1 MDIKISEE
9 KIKKLKDIV
18 ISSLGIDED
27 NLIRAFQSRMNGYK
41 VQFLTPGTRKHVI
54 AEYYGFDNKNFIRVS
69 DDYFY
74 DLVSPIFGSRNIYN
88 EIREDLIRRIF
99 KIYTSRYP
107 SIYGDKDPDH
117 VIFLE
122 RAIE

>member
-9 KIKKLKDIV
+9 KIEKLKDIV
-18 ISSLGIDED
+18 ISNLGIDKD
-27 NLIRAFQSRMNGYK
+27 NLIRAFQSRGNGYK

-54 AEYYGFDNKNFIRVS
+54 AEYYEIGTKKNIIVS

-74 DLVSPIFGSRNIYN
+74 DLVSPIFGSRKIYN
-88 EIREDLIRRIF
+88 EIREDLIKRIF

-107 SIYGDKDPDH
+107 SIYTNKGIND
-117 VIFLE
+117 VIFLD
-122 RAIE
+122 RAID

>member
-99 KIYTSRYP
+99 KIYKYKY
-107 SIYGDKDPDH
+107 IW
-117 VIFLE
+117 F
-122 RAIE
+122 

>member
-9 KIKKLKDIV
+9 KIEKLKDII

-41 VQFLTPGTRKHVI
+41 VQFLTPGTRKYVI
-54 AEYYGFDNKNFIRVS
+54 ADYYGFDNNTLIRVS

-88 EIREDLIRRIF
+88 TIREDLIRRIF

-107 SIYGDKDPDH
+107 SIYGDNEIEE
-117 VIFLE
+117 VRFLD
-122 RAIE
+122 RALK

>member
-9 KIKKLKDIV
+9 KIEKLKDIV
-18 ISSLGIDED
+18 ISNLGIDKD

-41 VQFLTPGTRKHVI
+41 VQFLTPGTRKYVI
-54 AEYYGFDNKNFIRVS
+54 ADYYGFDNNTLIRVS

-74 DLVSPIFGSRNIYN
+74 DLVSPIFGSRKIYN
-88 EIREDLIRRIF
+88 EIREDLIKRIF

-107 SIYGDKDPDH
+107 SIYTNKGIND
-117 VIFLE
+117 VIFLD
-122 RAIE
+122 RAID

>member
-9 KIKKLKDIV
+9 KIEKLKDI
-18 ISSLGIDED
+18 IINSLGIDKD

-54 AEYYGFDNKNFIRVS
+54 ADYYEIGTKKIIKVS

-74 DLVSPIFGSRNIYN
+74 DLVSPIFGSRKIYN
-88 EIREDLIRRIF
+88 EIREDLIKRIF

-107 SIYGDKDPDH
+107 SIYTNKGIND
-117 VIFLE
+117 VVFLD
-122 RAIE
+122 RAID